1 MAGRRKSDDIHFQT
15 LAEIA
20 DFFGVSKS
28 TAEEWHASLHAPKR
42 TPKGYSAR
50 AWGRWI
56 AKRKPAASASLV
68 NAERAAVKLE
78 GEKITLDRL
87 KGELVPKSVYTEHL
101 RTVVRCFV
109 GILESLPTELMMKL
123 AHKPSEF
130 IRSELQSWGDSRRW
144 WLMKCRPDGTPMTP
158 EEIEQTK
165 DGPAYDAATRA
176 VPTASNQVPPV
187 RRVRAGG
194 KHARPTEAP

>member
-78 GEKITLDRL
+78 SEKIALDKL
-87 KGELVPKSVYTEHL
+87 KGELVPKSVYDAHM
-101 RTVVRCFV
+101 RTVIRCFV
-109 GILESLPTELMMKL
+109 GILESLPAEMMMKL
-123 AHKPSEF
+123 ANRPAEF
-130 IRSELQSWGDSRRW
+130 IRAELQSWGDSRRW
-144 WLMKCRPDGTPMTP
+144 WLMKCRADGTPPPP

-165 DGPAYDAATRA
+165 DGPANDAANRPVPA
-176 VPTASNQVPPV
+176 VSNEVPPV
-187 RRVRAGG
+187 RRVRAGN
-194 KHARPTEAP
+194 KHARAAEAP